1 MSIRERPPSYDV
13 AAAVRHLRD
22 SHERMAALIDIVGP
36 CTLSTHGAQPFEAL
50 VQSIVYQQL
59 NGNAAATILGRVLQ
73 IYAPRPFP
81 SPEDLLAT
89 DEARLRAA
97 GLSRGKLRAMRSL
110 AQHALDGVVPTRAQA
125 LRMEN
130 EELIDRLT
138 QVHGVG
144 RWTVEMFL
152 IFGLGRPDVWP
163 VLDFGVRKGLGLTFR
178 KRAMPTPKQAQP
190 FLKKFSPWSSVA
202 AWYFWRACEVEPARL
217 GVRPKAKEKP
227 EPQAKRKPKAS
238 AKTPPR

>member
-1 MSIRERPPSYDV
+1 MKSRERPPSYDV
-13 AAAVRHLRD
+13 TAAVGHLRA
-22 SHERMAALIDIVGP
+22 SHPHVAALIDIVGP
-36 CTLSTHGAQPFEAL
+36 CTLSTHNAPPFEAL

-59 NGNAAATILGRVLQ
+59 NGNAAATILGRVLE

-81 SPEDLLAT
+81 SPEDLIAT

-97 GLSRGKLRAMRSL
+97 GLSRGKLRAMQSL
-110 AQHALDGVVPTRAQA
+110 ARHALDGVVPTRAQA
-125 LRMEN
+125 MRMDN
-130 EELIDRLT
+130 EELIERLT
-138 QVHGVG
+138 QVHGIG

-163 VLDFGVRKGLGLTFR
+163 VLDFGVRKGLRLTFR

-217 GVRPKAKEKP
+217 GVRLKAKK
-227 EPQAKRKPKAS
+227 EPKRKPKTS
-238 AKTPPR
+238 AKNPPR